1 MELVKNIFFNT
12 DKIVENTEIKV
23 TYAGYLFQNGSSE
36 VVIHYGFGNEW
47 TNAQDIVMQKT
58 ELGYQATVNVTG
70 GETLNFCFRNSNGEW
85 DNNNGCNYQFEIQTQ
100 EVNEEEINVEKE
112 TMEAPLVVY
121 KTPTW
126 GELFKK
132 TINNFVNYFSKIFTK
147 ENGQANQNNND

>member
-1 MELVKNIFFNT
+1 M
-12 DKIVENTEIKV
+12 
-23 TYAGYLFQNGSSE
+23 
-36 VVIHYGFGNEW
+36 VV
-47 TNAQDIVMQKT
+47 DI
-58 ELGYQATVNVTG
+58 A
-70 GETLNFCFRNSNGEW
+70 
-85 DNNNGCNYQFEIQTQ
+85 Q

-147 ENGQANQNNND
+147 ENGQANQNNTD